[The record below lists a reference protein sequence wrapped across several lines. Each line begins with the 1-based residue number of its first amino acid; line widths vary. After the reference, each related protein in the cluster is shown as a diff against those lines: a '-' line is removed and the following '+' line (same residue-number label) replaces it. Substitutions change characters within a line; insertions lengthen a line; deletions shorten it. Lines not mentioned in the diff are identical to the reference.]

1 MTPLTWQQH
10 DAIDTLSRLDK
21 ATAPQ
26 IAADVGR
33 NPGPMWRTLQRL
45 ERLGLVTREP
55 TLSRARVWSLTPAG
69 AHISFHRSSEGAT
82 P

>member
-1 MTPLTWQQH
+1 MTPLTFQQS
-10 DAIDTLSRLDK
+10 AALDTLQRLGE
-21 ATAPQ
+21 ATAPE

-45 ERLGLVTREP
+45 EKLGLVVREP
-55 TLSRARVWSLTPAG
+55 TLSRARLWNLTPAG
-69 AHISFHRSSEGAT
+69 ARRGVEGVC